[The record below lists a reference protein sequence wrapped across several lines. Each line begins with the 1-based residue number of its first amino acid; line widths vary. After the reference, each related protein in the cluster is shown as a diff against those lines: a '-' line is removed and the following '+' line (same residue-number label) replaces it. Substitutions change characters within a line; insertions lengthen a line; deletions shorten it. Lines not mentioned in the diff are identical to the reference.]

1 MTRSRKFTAALAI
14 AASLALALAG
24 CSSGG
29 GKQSTNAGANT
40 PKLKIAMIT
49 HASAGDT
56 FWDIIRKGAQA
67 AAAKDNVDLVY
78 SNNDQA
84 GQQAILIQNAIDQ
97 KVDGIATTLSN
108 PDALAAEVKKAQDAG
123 IPIDAFNAGVNDYK
137 RLGIQQYFGQDE
149 TVAGQQAGQRLAA
162 EGAKHVLCVIQT
174 QGQVQLEARCAGAK
188 QGMSS
193 GTVENLNVNG
203 TDMPSV
209 RSTLTAKLQQDKSID
224 YVLTLGAP
232 FALTAV
238 QSKGDASS
246 TANVVTFDTNPQL
259 VKAVQSQQ
267 VLWAVDQQ
275 PFLQGYLAVDGLW
288 WNITN
293 GNVLGGG
300 QTVLT
305 GPSFIDKTNIDK
317 VAKFAAAGT
326 R

>member
-149 TVAGQQAGQRLAA
+149 TVAGQQAGQRLAS

>member
-1 MTRSRKFTAALAI
+1 MTRIRKLSAL
-14 AASLALALAG
+14 LALAMSVTLAVAG

-29 GKQSTNAGANT
+29 KQSTTAGVNT
-40 PKLKIAMIT
+40 PRLKIAMVT

-56 FWDIIRKGAQA
+56 FWDIIRKGAEA

-84 GQQAILIQNAIDQ
+84 GQQAILLQNAIDQ
-97 KVDGIATTLSN
+97 KVAGIATTLSN
-108 PDALAAEVKKAQDAG
+108 PDALAPEVKKAQAAG

-137 RLGIQQYFGQDE
+137 RLGITQYFGQDE
-149 TVAGQQAGQRLAA
+149 TVAGQQAGARLSQ
-162 EGAKHVLCVIQT
+162 EGAKHALCVIQT
-174 QGQVQLEARCAGAK
+174 QGQVQLESRCAGLK
-188 QGMSS
+188 QGFTT
-193 GTVENLNVNG
+193 GQTENLNVNG
-203 TDMPSV
+203 TDMPTV

-224 YVLTLGAP
+224 YVVTLGAP
-232 FALTAV
+232 FALSAV
-238 QSKGDASS
+238 QSVADATSS
-246 TANVVTFDTNPQL
+246 AKVVTFDTNPQL
-259 VKAVQSQQ
+259 VKAVQNGS

-275 PFLQGYLAVDGLW
+275 PFLQGYLAVDALW

-300 QTVLT
+300 NTVLT

-317 VAKFAAAGT
+317 VAKFAANGT